1 MYTLMSSANSDGLI
15 SSFQVW
21 IPFTYSSSLI
31 AVSCD
36 LKCHPEQNT
45 IWHMV
50 GVQRMPIIKIVLAFR
65 FMALNEQL
73 TKS

>member
-15 SSFQVW
+15 SSFPVW
-21 IPFTYSSSLI
+21 ITFTYSSLI

-50 GVQRMPIIKIVLAFR
+50 GVQHMPIIKIVLAFR
-65 FMALNEQL
+65 YMALKEQL
-73 TKS
+73 TKF